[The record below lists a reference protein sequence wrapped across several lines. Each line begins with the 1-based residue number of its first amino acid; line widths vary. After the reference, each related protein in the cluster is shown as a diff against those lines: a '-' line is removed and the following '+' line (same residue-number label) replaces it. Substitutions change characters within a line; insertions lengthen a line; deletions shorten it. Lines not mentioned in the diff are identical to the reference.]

1 MSLRDVEV
9 TLGKQELKQRENE
22 TFFITGIEEVK
33 TQNGT
38 RWKISVEDAT
48 NSAFVVFVSTREIQ
62 KLIKAYGRDEKK
74 MIGKEIRFKVVPI
87 KIMGQDKEMI
97 EIVL

>member
-9 TLGKQELKQRENE
+9 ILNKEELKQRGNE
-22 TFFITGIEEVK
+22 IFFITGVEEVK

-48 NSAFVVFVSTREIQ
+48 NSAFVVYVSTREVQ
-62 KLIKAYGRDEKK
+62 KLIKAYGRDDKK
-74 MIGKEIRFKVVPI
+74 MIGKEIHFKVVPI
-87 KIMGQDKEMI
+87 KIMGQEKEMI
-97 EIVL
+97 EIVV